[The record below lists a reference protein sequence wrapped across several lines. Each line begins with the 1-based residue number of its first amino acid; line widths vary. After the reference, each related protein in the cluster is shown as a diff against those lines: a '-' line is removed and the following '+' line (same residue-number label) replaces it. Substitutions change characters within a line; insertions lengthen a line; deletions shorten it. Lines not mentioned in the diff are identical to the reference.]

1 MYVVKTMITVALFLP
16 KILFHYLI
24 EDQMPIKITC
34 CKNKSYENIIFL
46 NAIFTK
52 YNFKQLISV
61 TLNSY
66 TKVVTVVILINL
78 QKTLIIAQ

>member
-46 NAIFTK
+46 NK
-52 YNFKQLISV
+52 CNFYKVQFQATDFRYIKQLH
-61 TLNSY
+61 
-66 TKVVTVVILINL
+66 
-78 QKTLIIAQ
+78 